1 LNNDLEPL
9 FHHAILAINFVES
22 VFTIQLSLL
31 IVFVLCLQL
40 KMFVFRG
47 VGAASFK
54 GQIGIFWL
62 DLAA

>member
-1 LNNDLEPL
+1 
-9 FHHAILAINFVES
+9 LAINFVES